1 PATAVLRPD
10 ALGFS
15 PPHGPDA
22 WTGVVQER
30 RFAGALLAYRVR
42 VAGDVDLELHSTV
55 RDVQP
60 GETVWVRVTRE
71 PVAVVA

>member
-1 PATAVLRPD
+1 
-10 ALGFS
+10 
-15 PPHGPDA
+15 
-22 WTGVVQER
+22 
-30 RFAGALLAYRVR
+30 

-60 GETVWVRVTRE
+60 GDTVWVRVARE